1 MVILEDKNFPKTSRG
16 HLLVIILIV
25 TAKLANIHKR
35 NISFY
40 ITNSLFQISRL
51 NKVTLH
57 SLEMSSGD
65 YCVVVYGCSNDRR
78 KQDKTIVMDHVGTLR
93 WYGPKG

>member
-1 MVILEDKNFPKTSRG
+1 MVILEDKNFPKASRG

-78 KQDKTIVMDHVGTLR
+78 KQGKTIVMDHVGNLR